1 MTEKQLN
8 MILDD
13 NTSSFKLNKET
24 HVYFTED
31 LEENTTAYISVTQLL
46 SQIGF
51 APDFSV
57 IDREV
62 VNKKAKLG
70 TAVHEACE
78 YLDNYNI
85 DVKTHEQSPEYLNA
99 YKELNLWTA
108 RSEYIVNYKDW
119 IAGSIDKIIINPDE
133 TISIADIKCTAA
145 LNRKY
150 VQWQTSLLAYML
162 EEQTGIEIESVYAIH
177 IRKDQQKGCIVA
189 SKILLQR
196 VPREIVKDLI
206 HEFVDLKAQNL
217 PVSDLGE
224 KYAKKLGQTS
234 LPAVAQLQHPYSFR
248 ELIENSSLD
257 AAMFQLNKLVN
268 GIQKLEDIKKQFLG
282 ELEEYMQRNEIDSI
296 KFHGITATACPA
308 IEFQQFDSKSF
319 KTDYPDLYEDYCTM
333 KSRAGYVK
341 ITKQKNKE

>member
-24 HVYFTED
+24 HVYYTED

-99 YKELNLWTA
+99 
-108 RSEYIVNYKDW
+108 
-119 IAGSIDKIIINPDE
+119 
-133 TISIADIKCTAA
+133 
-145 LNRKY
+145 
-150 VQWQTSLLAYML
+150 
-162 EEQTGIEIESVYAIH
+162 
-177 IRKDQQKGCIVA
+177 
-189 SKILLQR
+189 
-196 VPREIVKDLI
+196 
-206 HEFVDLKAQNL
+206 
-217 PVSDLGE
+217 
-224 KYAKKLGQTS
+224 
-234 LPAVAQLQHPYSFR
+234 
-248 ELIENSSLD
+248 
-257 AAMFQLNKLVN
+257 
-268 GIQKLEDIKKQFLG
+268 
-282 ELEEYMQRNEIDSI
+282 
-296 KFHGITATACPA
+296 
-308 IEFQQFDSKSF
+308 
-319 KTDYPDLYEDYCTM
+319 
-333 KSRAGYVK
+333 
-341 ITKQKNKE
+341 